1 MLAAASHP
9 HTTGLGVSVWAE
21 IPFKKPHHP
30 TWIYTKQNSGER
42 DRPWHPRVLLVPHS
56 ITSHNAIGHSSAP
69 TAHQKTPVPQ
79 HSVLCPLPQP
89 HEPVPQ
95 LSFCSWVASSSRP
108 QASTGLLTL
117 CLLLKSSC
125 RFLLGKKLKAMLS
138 FKTYFGSSIS
148 KAMKMSSC
156 ENCGS
161 RYKHRH
167 LLGTV

>member
-42 DRPWHPRVLLVPHS
+42 DTPWHPWVLLVPHS
-56 ITSHNAIGHSSAP
+56 ITSHSAIGHSSAP

-79 HSVLCPLPQP
+79 HSA
-89 HEPVPQ
+89 
-95 LSFCSWVASSSRP
+95 LSSPTAPWTSAPAITLLRGSPSSSRP

-138 FKTYFGSSIS
+138 FKTYLGSSIS
-148 KAMKMSSC
+148 KALKMSSC

-161 RYKHRH
+161 GYKHRH